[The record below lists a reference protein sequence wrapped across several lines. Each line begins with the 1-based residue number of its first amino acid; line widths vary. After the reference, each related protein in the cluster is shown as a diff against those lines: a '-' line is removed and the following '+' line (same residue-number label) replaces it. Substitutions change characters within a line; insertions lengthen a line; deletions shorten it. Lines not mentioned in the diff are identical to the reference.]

1 MKKFVCPV
9 CGYVHEAE
17 AMPEAGL
24 AGILQGTPYKQK
36 KTFDF
41 IIDGDKEIVLNVDK

>member
-17 AMPEAGL
+17 EMAADFRCPLCGVGPEL
-24 AGILQGTPYKQK
+24 
-36 KTFDF
+36 F
-41 IIDGDKEIVLNVDK
+41 EEVDE